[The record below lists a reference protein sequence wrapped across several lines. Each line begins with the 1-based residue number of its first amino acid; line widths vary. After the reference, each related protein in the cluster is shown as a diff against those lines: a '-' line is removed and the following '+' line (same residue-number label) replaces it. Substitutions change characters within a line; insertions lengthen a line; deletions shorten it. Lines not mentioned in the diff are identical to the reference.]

1 MRPTFLGLAVA
12 LLLSA
17 GGPAAA
23 WEAAW
28 EAPPAKPPG
37 KPQRIVSLNLC
48 ADELLLRLVGPER
61 LAAVTWLARDPHAST
76 VAALASRVP
85 VNYGTAEEILP
96 LNPDLIVAGR
106 YTTRVAVG
114 LLARLDAPL
123 LELDVPQSVDGVA
136 EQVRGLARAVGEPD
150 RGEALV
156 ADLRARLDALPP
168 APPGPPGPRP
178 TAVVLRPNGFVAG
191 SGSLVDEL
199 LGRAGL
205 ENMADRL
212 PLGSQG
218 ALPLEAI
225 ILGGADV
232 LIVDAA
238 PDAPPSLAGAL
249 LHHPALKAMA
259 TQVRTLSLPSR
270 LWTCPGPQIAEAAER
285 LAAAREALP

>member
-1 MRPTFLGLAVA
+1 MRRTLLWLAAA
-12 LLLSA
+12 LLLCA

-23 WEAAW
+23 WEA
-28 EAPPAKPPG
+28 PPD

-61 LAAVTWLARDPHAST
+61 LAAVTWLARDPRAST
-76 VAALASRVP
+76 VADLAARVP
-85 VNYGTAEEILP
+85 VNHGMAEEILP
-96 LNPDLIVAGR
+96 LRPDLIVAGR

-114 LLARLDAPL
+114 LLSRLGAPL

-136 EQVRGLARAVGEPD
+136 EQIRGLARAVGEPD

-156 ADLRARLDALPP
+156 ADLFARLDALPP
-168 APPGPPGPRP
+168 APLGPRP

-199 LGRAGL
+199 LARAGL

-249 LHHPALKAMA
+249 LHHPALKALKR
-259 TQVRTLSLPSR
+259 QVRTLSLPTR

-285 LAAAREALP
+285 LAAAREAVP

>member
-1 MRPTFLGLAVA
+1 MRPVRLGLAAA
-12 LLLSA
+12 LLLIA

-23 WEAAW
+23 WEA
-28 EAPPAKPPG
+28 PPGKPLG

-48 ADELLLRLVGPER
+48 ADELLLRLVRPER
-61 LAAVTWLARDPHAST
+61 LAAVTWLAHDPRAST
-76 VAALASRVP
+76 VADRASRVP
-85 VNYGTAEEILP
+85 VNHGTAEEILP

-114 LLARLDAPL
+114 LLRRLDAPL
-123 LELDVPQSVDGVA
+123 LELDVPQSVAGVA
-136 EQVRGLARAVGEPD
+136 EQIRGLARAVGEPE
-150 RGEALV
+150 RGEELV
-156 ADLRARLDALPP
+156 ADLLSRLDALPP
-168 APPGPPGPRP
+168 AAQGPRP

-191 SGSLVDEL
+191 SGSLVDEIL
-199 LGRAGL
+199 SRAGL

-238 PDAPPSLAGAL
+238 PDAPPSLAVAL
-249 LHHPALKAMA
+249 LHHPALKALNHR
-259 TQVRTLSLPSR
+259 VRTLSLPTR

-285 LAAAREALP
+285 LAAARKALP

>member
-1 MRPTFLGLAVA
+1 MRPTRLGLAAA
-12 LLLSA
+12 LLLVA

-23 WEAAW
+23 WEA
-28 EAPPAKPPG
+28 PPA

-61 LAAVTWLARDPHAST
+61 LAAVTWLARDPRAST
-76 VAALASRVP
+76 VADLAVRVP
-85 VNYGTAEEILP
+85 VNHGMAEEILP

-114 LLARLDAPL
+114 LLTRLDAPL
-123 LELDVPQSVDGVA
+123 LELDVPQSVAGVA
-136 EQVRGLARAVGEPD
+136 EQIRGLARAVGEPE
-150 RGEALV
+150 RGKELV
-156 ADLRARLDALPP
+156 ADLLSRLDALPP
-168 APPGPPGPRP
+168 APPGPRP

-199 LGRAGL
+199 LSRAGL

-218 ALPLEAI
+218 ALPLEAV
-225 ILGGADV
+225 ILGGADM

-249 LHHPALKAMA
+249 LHHPALKALKH
-259 TQVRTLSLPSR
+259 QVRTLSLPPR

-285 LAAAREALP
+285 LAAAREAAP

>member
-1 MRPTFLGLAVA
+1 MRPIRLGLAAAA
-12 LLLSA
+12 LLLIA

-23 WEAAW
+23 WEA
-28 EAPPAKPPG
+28 PPA

-61 LAAVTWLARDPHAST
+61 LAAVTWLARDPRAST
-76 VAALASRVP
+76 VAALAARVP
-85 VNYGTAEEILP
+85 INHGLAEEILP
-96 LNPDLIVAGR
+96 LDPDLIVAGR

-114 LLARLDAPL
+114 LLTRLDAPL
-123 LELDVPQSVDGVA
+123 LELDVPQSVAGVA
-136 EQVRGLARAVGEPD
+136 EQIRGLARAVGEPE
-150 RGEALV
+150 RGEELV
-156 ADLRARLDALPP
+156 AAMRSRLDALPP
-168 APPGPPGPRP
+168 AAPGPRP

-199 LGRAGL
+199 LTRAGL
-205 ENMADRL
+205 ENLADRL

-249 LHHPALKAMA
+249 LHHPALKALGR
-259 TQVRTLSLPSR
+259 TVRTVTLPSR

-285 LAAAREALP
+285 LAAAREAAP

>member
-1 MRPTFLGLAVA
+1 MRPTFVGLAAA
-12 LLLSA
+12 LLLIA
-17 GGPAAA
+17 GGPA
-23 WEAAW
+23 AAW
-28 EAPPAKPPG
+28 EAPPAKPPS

-61 LAAVTWLARDPHAST
+61 LAAVTWLARDPRAST
-76 VAALASRVP
+76 VAALALRVP
-85 VNYGTAEEILP
+85 VNHGTAEQILP

-114 LLARLDAPL
+114 LLTRLDAPL
-123 LELDVPQSVDGVA
+123 LELDVPQSVAGVA
-136 EQVRGLARAVGEPD
+136 EQIRGLARAVGEPD

-156 ADLRARLDALPP
+156 ADLLSRLDALP
-168 APPGPPGPRP
+168 AAAPGPRP

-199 LGRAGL
+199 LTRAGL

-249 LHHPALKAMA
+249 LHHPALKALKR
-259 TQVRTLSLPSR
+259 QVRTVSLPSR

>member
-1 MRPTFLGLAVA
+1 MRPIRLGLAAA
-12 LLLSA
+12 LLLIA

-23 WEAAW
+23 WEAPTAT
-28 EAPPAKPPG
+28 PPG

-61 LAAVTWLARDPHAST
+61 LAAVTWLARDPGAST
-76 VAALASRVP
+76 VAEPAARVP

-114 LLARLDAPL
+114 LLTRLDAPL
-123 LELDVPQSVDGVA
+123 LELDVPQSVAAVA
-136 EQVRGLARAVGEPD
+136 EQIRGLARAVGEPE
-150 RGEALV
+150 RGEELV
-156 ADLRARLDALPP
+156 ADLLSRLDALPP
-168 APPGPPGPRP
+168 APPGPRP

-199 LGRAGL
+199 LTRAGL

-232 LIVDAA
+232 LIVDTA

-249 LHHPALKAMA
+249 LHHPALRAIGQ
-259 TQVRTLSLPSR
+259 QVRTLSLPSR

-285 LAAAREALP
+285 LAAAREAVP